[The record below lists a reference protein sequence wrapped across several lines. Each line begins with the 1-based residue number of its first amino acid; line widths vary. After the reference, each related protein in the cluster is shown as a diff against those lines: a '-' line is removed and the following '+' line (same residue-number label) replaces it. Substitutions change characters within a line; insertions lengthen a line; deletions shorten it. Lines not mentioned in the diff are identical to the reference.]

1 MDGGC
6 LLFYGENQQ
15 RILASVPVSFDQL
28 ADMEHKSATA
38 GFSLES
44 YINLGFGIMLEK
56 LEGKIAGV
64 RNEVAP

>member
-1 MDGGC
+1 
-6 LLFYGENQQ
+6 
-15 RILASVPVSFDQL
+15 
-28 ADMEHKSATA
+28 MEHKSATA